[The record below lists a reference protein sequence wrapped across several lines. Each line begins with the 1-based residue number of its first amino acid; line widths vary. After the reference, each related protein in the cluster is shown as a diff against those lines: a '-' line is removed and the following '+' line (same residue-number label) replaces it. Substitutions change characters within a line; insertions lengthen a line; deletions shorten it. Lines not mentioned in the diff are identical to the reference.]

1 MTEKRDGY
9 TKRDVHHHPEG
20 RGIPGR
26 DDLLFDRAE
35 MEHLRTRRL
44 ADAEKGRRGTGG
56 PEDRRGDGAV
66 QSDCEADESNMTL

>member
-26 DDLLFDRAE
+26 DDLLFDRSA
-35 MEHLRTRRL
+35 MELFTVRCL
-44 ADAEKGRRGTGG
+44 EDAEEGRRGAGG
-56 PEDRRGDGAV
+56 REGRRGDGAV
-66 QSDCEADESNMTL
+66 QSDRETDESNMTL